1 LLIGLTYLLKILSRV
16 LLLRRLFKAL
26 KGIVIEYFGPEIF
39 VPGCLL
45 RIERILNF
53 LVGFLARTEHIVSLC
68 RCFCDATSEEGAEY
82 GPFIGRLRFFRELL
96 IVVSWA
102 LDIVRACATRMN
114 KNTSLWLTR
123 YKG

>member
-53 LVGFLARTEHIVSLC
+53 LAGFLVRTEHIVFLYK
-68 RCFCDATSEEGAEY
+68 CFRDAANKEGAEY
-82 GPFIGRLRFFRELL
+82 RPFIRRPRFFRELS
-96 IVVSWA
+96 IAVS
-102 LDIVRACATRMN
+102 
-114 KNTSLWLTR
+114 
-123 YKG
+123 